1 MGDLDGTP
9 QWSKFQA
16 ELDVAIE
23 ETVFVAFLEFLSV
36 ASVHLLL
43 ICLLFLATTGKTDYE
58 KVIAAI
64 F

>member
-23 ETVFVAFLEFLSV
+23 ETVFVAFFRLFVNGVFKCSLGSPTFDLS
-36 ASVHLLL
+36 SVLVY
-43 ICLLFLATTGKTDYE
+43 CRKD
-58 KVIAAI
+58 
-64 F
+64 